1 MEQYTCATCRSPV
14 SSHAHLISKAFQGRH
29 GRAYAAQFWSSANS
43 DRQRKFPHRPRGAIL
58 RRPILIASNSLSS
71 PTRPRRSYLFASAS
85 NVSLG
90 PKEDRV
96 LLTGLHTVADIYCV
110 SCETRL
116 GWKYVEAF
124 EPSQKYKEGRFIV
137 EKIKIIEGND
147 L

>member
-29 GRAYAAQFWSSANS
+29 GRAYAAQFWRSAHFTAGANF
-43 DRQRKFPHRPRGAIL
+43 DGPRKF
-58 RRPILIASNSLSS
+58 RRPAQFLSP

>member
-29 GRAYAAQFWSSANS
+29 GRAYAAQLPNS
-43 DRQRKFPHRPRGAIL
+43 DGPRRF
-58 RRPILIASNSLSS
+58 RRPTQIPTARAIISP

-116 GWKYVEAF
+116 GGKYVEAF

>member
-1 MEQYTCATCRSPV
+1 MPLAGLITRP
-14 SSHAHLISKAFQGRH
+14 SHIKGVPGPPRPRVR
-29 GRAYAAQFWSSANS
+29 RAILASADVDGPCKFRRPAQFQTT
-43 DRQRKFPHRPRGAIL
+43 RAI
-58 RRPILIASNSLSS
+58 SLT
-71 PTRPRRSYLFASAS
+71 TRPRRSYLFASAS

>member
-1 MEQYTCATCRSPV
+1 MRDVPLAGLITRPSHIKGVPGPPRSRVRRATLL
-14 SSHAHLISKAFQGRH
+14 H
-29 GRAYAAQFWSSANS
+29 
-43 DRQRKFPHRPRGAIL
+43 RKF
-58 RRPILIASNSLSS
+58 RRPAQISTAGANFDGPRKFSP